1 MHKDLSIKFLI
12 MIKVMILLISKRKEN
27 DASRLVEYNRL
38 TNINN

>member
-27 DASRLVEYNRL
+27 DASRLVEYN
-38 TNINN
+38 